1 MGTCSKLSTGESKEL
16 ISVLAQVTTMNAEA
30 FSVKT
35 GHA

>member
-30 FSVKT
+30 LSVKT